1 MAGSTESSTRNLI
14 RPPSGESRGAAETMT
29 RSQVSSLP
37 KKEMSGLSTFLFPD
51 LLTVAKE
58 REPGTEYNNNPVRC
72 TIHGRSVLG
81 PSP

>member
-1 MAGSTESSTRNLI
+1 MAGSTESGTRNVI
-14 RPPSGESRGAAETMT
+14 RLPSGESLGAAETMT
-29 RSQVSSLP
+29 RSQLSSLF
-37 KKEMSGLSTFLFPD
+37 KKEMSDLSTFLFPH

-58 REPGTEYNNNPVRC
+58 CKPGSEYNNNPVRC